1 MPPNQAKMPP
11 KLAYLVTEDWYFL
24 SHRLPM
30 ARAAQAAG
38 FEVHV
43 LTRIGEGRARIEAD
57 GFVAHGLDWVRK
69 ETGAGQLI
77 QTVRQLRGF
86 LQEIQP
92 QVLHNIALKPAL
104 IGGLAVRGLRGLAV
118 INNINGLGSAY
129 LSGGAAGWLKR
140 QALGRGLGLLL
151 NRPRTLSVV
160 QNPEDFTALAAF
172 GVAQHRLRLIA
183 GSGVDTDRLRPGPEP
198 QGPVTVA
205 YVGRLL
211 ADKGLRS
218 LIAAHRL
225 LRARGLA
232 IELLLAGTPDPENPT
247 SIPIAE
253 IEGWAGEPGITWL
266 GHVTDTASVWARSHI
281 AVLPSRRE
289 GLPLSLLEASACG
302 RPMIA
307 TDVPGCREI
316 VVHGETGLLVPLD
329 EPAFLADA
337 IEQLAGDV
345 ALRQRF
351 GTAARMRAETVF
363 STKIVQAQIAA
374 LYLELLRG

>member
-118 INNINGLGSAY
+118 INNINGLGY

-247 SIPIAE
+247 SISIAE

-266 GHVTDTASVWARSHI
+266 GHVTDIASVWARSHI

-307 TDVPGCREI
+307 TDVPGCREV

-337 IEQLAGDV
+337 IEQLVGDV
-345 ALRQRF
+345 ALRQRL

-374 LYLELLRG
+374 LYLDLLRG